1 MHNPWSLGDEMA
13 VDVGRKLAQ
22 CWARRD
28 EVAFNLETKEGFV
41 VPC

>member
-1 MHNPWSLGDEMA
+1 MHNPWSLGHEMA

-22 CWARRD
+22 GWVRRD
-28 EVAFNLETKEGFV
+28 EDAFNLETKEGFV